1 MIHRFLTT
9 SPLRISALRALGAYH
24 NVFANESF
32 MDELALAAKADP
44 IDFRLRHIEDPRA
57 RDAITTCAERFG
69 WSQYKKQRGRGRG
82 FAYSRYK
89 NSAAYCAVAVEVAV
103 DPHKGLVR
111 LIRAVAAIDSGQV
124 VNPDGLRNQTEGG
137 IIQSASWTL
146 HEKVAF
152 NRTQVRS
159 FDWSTYPIL
168 RFDGVPES
176 IEVHIVDRP
185 GEPYL
190 GSGEAAAGP
199 TAGAIGNAVANA
211 TGRRLRA
218 IPLT

>member
-1 MIHRFLTT
+1 M
-9 SPLRISALRALGAYH
+9 
-24 NVFANESF
+24 
-32 MDELALAAKADP
+32 
-44 IDFRLRHIEDPRA
+44 EDARA
-57 RDAITTCAERFG
+57 RAVIERAASAFG
-69 WSQYKKQRGRGRG
+69 WSGARPPPGRGKGFG
-82 FAYSRYK
+82 FARYK

-111 LIRAVAAIDSGQV
+111 LVRATAAIDSGQV

-152 NRTQVRS
+152 NRKEIRS

-176 IEVHIVDRP
+176 IDVHIIDRP
-185 GEPYL
+185 GDPHL

-199 TAGAIGNAVANA
+199 TAGAIGNAVASA
-211 TGRRLRA
+211 TGRRWRSL
-218 IPLT
+218 PLA